1 MEQATGLTVQ
11 KGLLK
16 WLTHTILIVGLL
28 TFSAPVSEFRILG
41 SQPVKTELNE
51 ERSVRYKKTASLKA
65 FLHSLSTQANCTE
78 NFIYSLVDQHK
89 KITVQFKNNIEK
101 FTTKQSQGF
110 LIYHAL
116 NYSKEHDSSQLMG

>member
-1 MEQATGLTVQ
+1 MEKATGLTAQ

-28 TFSAPVSEFRILG
+28 AFSGQVSESRILE
-41 SQPVKTELNE
+41 SQPVKTELSE
-51 ERSVRYKKTASLKA
+51 KRSVRYKKTASLKA

-89 KITVQFKNNIEK
+89 KITVQFKNNSEK
-101 FTTKQSQGF
+101 FRSEQSQGF
-110 LIYHAL
+110 LVHHAFK
-116 NYSKEHDSSQLMG
+116 YAKEHDSSQLMG